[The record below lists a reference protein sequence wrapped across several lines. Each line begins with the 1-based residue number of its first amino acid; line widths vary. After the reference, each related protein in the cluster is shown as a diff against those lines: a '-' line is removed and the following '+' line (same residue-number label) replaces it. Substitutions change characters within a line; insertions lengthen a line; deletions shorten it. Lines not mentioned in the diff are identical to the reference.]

1 MKIQSRIYR
10 VKQEAITNNVI
21 IRTHG
26 IKEQTEWCSQRAT
39 TYLGNAPTR
48 GTHLLQVWHGD
59 THRVSAMMEID
70 DHALYCGGKLCHDSK
85 RDVHY
90 AGLCG
95 RIRMSCGKGGGRLT
109 GRFIY
114 MNQTY
119 IDNYRLHINRHARC
133 GGTEFTHCS
142 TVGGGNL
149 AINSDR

>member
-1 MKIQSRIYR
+1 
-10 VKQEAITNNVI
+10 
-21 IRTHG
+21 
-26 IKEQTEWCSQRAT
+26 
-39 TYLGNAPTR
+39 
-48 GTHLLQVWHGD
+48 
-59 THRVSAMMEID
+59 MMEID